1 MIENFKVEVICNGW
15 SDEVKQ
21 SFVNYIEPDI
31 KKYINNNEFMFIR
44 NGINEKMKRECKFA
58 FKGVTI
64 NEFIIPA
71 FVGVL
76 KFQNGIA
83 CFKVVRFKTS

>member
-1 MIENFKVEVICNGW
+1 
-15 SDEVKQ
+15 
-21 SFVNYIEPDI
+21 
-31 KKYINNNEFMFIR
+31 MFIR

-83 CFKVVRFKTS
+83 CIEVVRFKTS